1 MTKIAESR
9 SFSQRHGSAYPDP
22 YQNVMGDCACT
33 ATGSGE
39 GRSARQSW
47 GFSKWPHSHLAE
59 LNNRKKMI
67 IVLTAMNNP
76 QTANKLLLLTA
87 MNYMRTANKWLVIQL
102 YSNTAGNRT

>member
-1 MTKIAESR
+1 M
-9 SFSQRHGSAYPDP
+9 
-22 YQNVMGDCACT
+22 
-33 ATGSGE
+33 ATGAGK

-47 GFSKWPHSHLAE
+47 GFSKLPHSHWAE

-76 QTANKLLLLTA
+76 QTANKLLSLTA
-87 MNYMRTANKWLVIQL
+87 MNYPRTANKWLVIKL